1 MQTVL
6 ITGACGNL
14 GRAVAQAFSSNG
26 WALVLLDRDQALL
39 ASIYGPEND
48 RQLSVAANLLDAAA
62 VDAAVQQALKRFAR
76 IDVVCN
82 LAGGFRMGEA
92 VHETS
97 DSTWDFLMG
106 LNARS
111 VLHTARA
118 VVPAMLAAGG
128 GRIVNVGAGAAG
140 KGGANMGAYAASKS
154 AVARLTESMAAELR
168 DKGINVNCVLPSI
181 IDTPENR
188 KDMPKADPSKW
199 VSPQSLAGVIAFL
212 ASDAAR
218 DIHGASVP
226 VTGLS

>member
-1 MQTVL
+1 
-6 ITGACGNL
+6 
-14 GRAVAQAFSSNG
+14 
-26 WALVLLDRDQALL
+26 
-39 ASIYGPEND
+39 
-48 RQLSVAANLLDAAA
+48 
-62 VDAAVQQALKRFAR
+62 
-76 IDVVCN
+76 
-82 LAGGFRMGEA
+82 
-92 VHETS
+92 
-97 DSTWDFLMG
+97 
-106 LNARS
+106 

-140 KGGANMGAYAASKS
+140 KGGAHMGAYAASKS

-168 DKGINVNCVLPSI
+168 EKGIHVNCVLPSI

-188 KDMPKADPSKW
+188 KDMPEADPSRW

>member
-14 GRAVAQAFSSNG
+14 GRAVAETFSDKG
-26 WALVLLDRDQALL
+26 WTLVLLDREQGLLESLYGADNDQ
-39 ASIYGPEND
+39 
-48 RQLSVAANLLDAAA
+48 RLSLTVNLLDAAV
-62 VDAAVQQALKRFAR
+62 VDAAVRQALQRFGR
-76 IDVVCN
+76 IDALCN
-82 LAGGFRMGEA
+82 LAGGFRMGDA
-92 VHETS
+92 VHETP
-97 DSTWDFLMG
+97 DATWDFLMN
-106 LNARS
+106 LNVRS

-118 VVPAMLAAGG
+118 VVPAMLASGG

-140 KGGANMGAYAASKS
+140 KGGAHMGAYAASKS

-168 DKGINVNCVLPSI
+168 ERGINVNCVLPSI

-188 KDMPKADPSKW
+188 KDMPKADPARW
-199 VSPQSLAGVIAFL
+199 VSPASLAEVIAFL